1 LVESKAIRKAF
12 PMTNRSMTPLRW
24 LGLALV
30 VAIGLMVVFG
40 TLAMTTYGGYY
51 GMMGSAGWPWG
62 LLMMGIPGVFLVLL
76 LLAALGGLEGR
87 STGPST
93 GAPPNPLEILDQRY
107 ARGELS
113 REDYLRIRD
122 DLGRRPNNS

>member
-1 LVESKAIRKAF
+1 MA
-12 PMTNRSMTPLRW
+12 NRSMTPLRW

-51 GMMGSAGWPWG
+51 GMMGSAAWPWG
-62 LLMMGIPGVFLVLL
+62 LLMMAVPGVFLVLL

-87 STGPST
+87 PTADAYAATGSPV
-93 GAPPNPLEILDQRY
+93 EILNQRY
-107 ARGELS
+107 ARGELT

-122 DLGRRPNNS
+122 DLARGPNQS

>member
-1 LVESKAIRKAF
+1 
-12 PMTNRSMTPLRW
+12 MTNRSMTPLRW

-51 GMMGSAGWPWG
+51 GMMGSTAWPWG
-62 LLMMGIPGVFLVLL
+62 LLMMGVPGVFLVLL

-87 STGPST
+87 SAAPTLEPS
-93 GAPPNPLEILDQRY
+93 AEPLEILDQRY

-113 REDYLRIRD
+113 RDDYLRIRD
-122 DLGRRPNNS
+122 DLRRRPNNS